1 MFQALSMRS
10 LIEAMQVGGWKA
22 RGHRRAPLPLP
33 THTNGPTPRTAPTDT
48 PQRAAPIRN
57 RLPRR
62 PGMSSLYRLANWH
75 GTWHQ
80 LVESDLIQPGWGD
93 AQGHSAVEA
102 DGALLLLH
110 LHRVDE
116 GLTKA
121 RHRQFAEVYKTGC
134 TLYPDYILTNGWNV
148 EQALVGMQRK
158 L

>member
-10 LIEAMQVGGWKA
+10 LIKAMQVVGGWKA
-22 RGHRRAPLPLP
+22 RGHRRPPLPSQRTL
-33 THTNGPTPRTAPTDT
+33 TAPTPRTAPTDT

-80 LVESDLIQPGWGD
+80 LVESDLIQPGWGG

-134 TLYPDYILTNGWNV
+134 HAVPRLYTNERV
-148 EQALVGMQRK
+148 ERGTSAS
-158 L
+158 